1 MPPKPK
7 FTRERIIEVAL
18 DLVSESGIES
28 LTARELGVRLGSSAR
43 PLFTVFDGMDEL
55 QAEVCVAAVKRFEN
69 FVPHGVEDMPY
80 FKQVGMKMIFFGLE
94 YPKLYRLLFMREN
107 ESASSFEDIFGNLGA
122 TAVKS
127 IKTIGKEYSLSE
139 ENAKTLFEHTW
150 IHTFGIGALCATGA
164 CVFSREQISQMLT
177 QDFTAMLAMLNN
189 KR

>member
-122 TAVKS
+122 TAVKC
-127 IKTIGKEYSLSE
+127 IKTIEKEYSLSE